1 MLGKVLQTLSIHLIQ
16 QEWSF
21 VDMKMFQ
28 ISLFLQ
34 TLLNVN
40 SIKLNEIVLKLLI
53 LYTDEVNLIR
63 MENVYFTALRG
74 KIKWLIKIYFF
85 I

>member
-1 MLGKVLQTLSIHLIQ
+1 MLGKVLQMLSIHLIQ